1 LVLACPD
8 KDVEISHRIEINFS
22 PVKNCSESGIGKS
35 TRIKH
40 TSGMIGQVYANDQLD
55 KYGLPIQTVIIK
67 ITQLNIYL
75 QAMEKDEARKKMN
88 TLGTQRIPFIFIID
102 FEMEKPRILTMQE
115 AMEQEL
121 YFDIRNLQKLP
132 DPGQIPFPLHWETL
146 PVPFCIYQN
155 GFDLVMQHIR
165 HGNSY
170 LLNLTYPTLVKT
182 NYSLEQLFFISRAKY
197 KLCLPGDFLV
207 FSPETFIKI
216 SENQIFTFPMKGTID
231 ASILDA
237 AELLMNDPKEVSEH
251 YTIVDLMRND
261 LSMVAD
267 RIVVNRFRYLEKIET
282 ALGGLFQTSSEIAG
296 RLSRGWQERIGDILF
311 ELLPAG
317 SVSGAPKKKT
327 MEIIRAA
334 EAGPRG
340 FYTGVFGYFDGDSVD
355 SAVMIRYIEHSG
367 QQLIFRS
374 GGGITGKSVSEKEYQ
389 ELIDK
394 VYVPVS

>member
-1 LVLACPD
+1 MCFEIQPGSSIECLEMIIWMKRPIHHF
-8 KDVEISHRIEINFS
+8 KTDV
-22 PVKNCSESGIGKS
+22 
-35 TRIKH
+35 
-40 TSGMIGQVYANDQLD
+40 
-55 KYGLPIQTVIIK
+55 IK

-75 QAMEKDEARKKMN
+75 QAMEKDAARKKMN
-88 TLGTQRIPFIFIID
+88 VLGAQRIPFLFIVD
-102 FEMEKPRILTMQE
+102 FEMAKPRILTIQE
-115 AMEQEL
+115 AMDQSL
-121 YFDIRNLQKLP
+121 FFDIKNLQKLP
-132 DPGQIPFPLHWETL
+132 DPVQIPFPLQWETI
-146 PVPFCIYQN
+146 PVPLCIYQN

-170 LLNLTYPTLVKT
+170 LLNLTYPTLVKS
-182 NYSLEQLFFISRAKY
+182 NHSLEQLFLISRAKY
-197 KLCLPGDFLV
+197 KLCVPGDFLV

-216 SENQIFTFPMKGTID
+216 SQNQIFTFPMKGTID
-231 ASILDA
+231 ASIPGA
-237 AELLMNDPKEVSEH
+237 AELLMNDPKELSEH

-261 LSMVAD
+261 LSMVAEG
-267 RIVVNRFRYLEKIET
+267 IKVNKFRYLEKIET
-282 ALGGLFQTSSEIAG
+282 AGGGLFQTSSEIAG
-296 RLSRGWQERIGDILF
+296 RLSDDWQERIGDMLF

-327 MEIIRAA
+327 LEIIKAA

-355 SAVMIRYIEHSG
+355 SAVMIRYIEQSG
-367 QQLIFRS
+367 EQLIFRS